1 MTSRGRLSTTFKV
14 DKTLSLQLQ
23 GMYKGGI
30 KTEYQHRLTTYTID
44 FALTKTILK
53 GNATISFN
61 IKDIFNTNAREVY
74 TYSANAYRESYMRR
88 EPRQI
93 QLSLTY
99 NFKKGDKIENNKKK
113 REAFQVEQED

>member
-1 MTSRGRLSTTFKV
+1 
-14 DKTLSLQLQ
+14 
-23 GMYKGGI
+23 
-30 KTEYQHRLTTYTID
+30 
-44 FALTKTILK
+44 
-53 GNATISFN
+53 
-61 IKDIFNTNAREVY
+61 
-74 TYSANAYRESYMRR
+74 MRR